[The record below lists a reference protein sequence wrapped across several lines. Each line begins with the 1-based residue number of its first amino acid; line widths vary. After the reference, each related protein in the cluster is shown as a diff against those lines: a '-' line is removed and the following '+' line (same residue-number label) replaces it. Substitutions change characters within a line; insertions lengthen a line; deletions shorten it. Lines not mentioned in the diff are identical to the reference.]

1 MTVSVYRPVYCIF
14 NERSMDDVV
23 TVGTYTIGKGGSYE
37 RAVQKLESLAY
48 HESMELE
55 RTDDGTDG
63 WQRYLEGEIRIDQN
77 RMNVRF
83 FNANSVSL
91 LDNGTCI
98 KPKIQSGASYIP
110 LSIRRGYVYGALK
123 RMKGYGLDPAQMQL
137 QGGRHLLME
146 LRAAGW
152 KGVDAMI
159 KGARPEILDGSV
171 KRILMEEAKRGHGCI
186 E

>member
-1 MTVSVYRPVYCIF
+1 ML
-14 NERSMDDVV
+14 NELINCEQSYIAEMGTAEGERIV
-23 TVGTYTIGKGGSYE
+23 TVGTYTKDRAGSYE

-55 RTDDGTDG
+55 RTDDGTDK

-77 RMNVRF
+77 RINVRF

-110 LSIRRGYVYGALK
+110 LSIRRSYVYGSSPDAVAGRKALT
-123 RMKGYGLDPAQMQL
+123 YG
-137 QGGRHLLME
+137 
-146 LRAAGW
+146 
-152 KGVDAMI
+152 VN
-159 KGARPEILDGSV
+159 
-171 KRILMEEAKRGHGCI
+171 
-186 E
+186 

>member
-1 MTVSVYRPVYCIF
+1 MGSPPSPVLANLTCGVGYEQSYIA
-14 NERSMDDVV
+14 EMGTADGERIWGIRSMDDVV
-23 TVGTYTIGKGGSYE
+23 TVGTYTKDRAGSYE

-77 RMNVRF
+77 RINVRF

-98 KPKIQSGASYIP
+98 KPKIQVRSLIYT
-110 LSIRRGYVYGALK
+110 SINSAELCIWSFKQNERLWAGPSPDAVAGRKALAYG
-123 RMKGYGLDPAQMQL
+123 
-137 QGGRHLLME
+137 
-146 LRAAGW
+146 
-152 KGVDAMI
+152 
-159 KGARPEILDGSV
+159 V
-171 KRILMEEAKRGHGCI
+171 KSSRMEESVGNNKGSQA
-186 E
+186 

>member
-1 MTVSVYRPVYCIF
+1 MRIPDLSI
-14 NERSMDDVV
+14 
-23 TVGTYTIGKGGSYE
+23 
-37 RAVQKLESLAY
+37 QKLESLAY

-110 LSIRRGYVYGALK
+110 LSIRRGYVYMA
-123 RMKGYGLDPAQMQL
+123 P
-137 QGGRHLLME
+137 
-146 LRAAGW
+146 
-152 KGVDAMI
+152 
-159 KGARPEILDGSV
+159 
-171 KRILMEEAKRGHGCI
+171 
-186 E
+186 

>member
-1 MTVSVYRPVYCIF
+1 MGHTV
-14 NERSMDDVV
+14 RSMDDVV
-23 TVGTYTIGKGGSYE
+23 TVGTYTKDRAGSYE

-55 RTDDGTDG
+55 RTDDGTDK

-77 RMNVRF
+77 RINVRF

-110 LSIRRGYVYGALK
+110 LSIR
-123 RMKGYGLDPAQMQL
+123 
-137 QGGRHLLME
+137 
-146 LRAAGW
+146 W
-152 KGVDAMI
+152 
-159 KGARPEILDGSV
+159 S
-171 KRILMEEAKRGHGCI
+171 
-186 E
+186 

>member
-1 MTVSVYRPVYCIF
+1 M
-14 NERSMDDVV
+14 
-23 TVGTYTIGKGGSYE
+23 GTYTVDNDGSYE

-55 RTDDGTDG
+55 RTDDGTDL
-63 WQRYLEGEIRIDQN
+63 WQRYLDGEIRIDQDW
-77 RMNVRF
+77 F

-137 QGGRHLLME
+137 QGGRHALTY
-146 LRAAGW
+146 
-152 KGVDAMI
+152 GV
-159 KGARPEILDGSV
+159 KSSR
-171 KRILMEEAKRGHGCI
+171 MEESVGNDKRSQAWNSGWMGETNTRGRSERVKYGCI
-186 E
+186 EWGSAV

>member
-1 MTVSVYRPVYCIF
+1 M
-14 NERSMDDVV
+14 
-23 TVGTYTIGKGGSYE
+23 
-37 RAVQKLESLAY
+37 
-48 HESMELE
+48 
-55 RTDDGTDG
+55 
-63 WQRYLEGEIRIDQN
+63 
-77 RMNVRF
+77 
-83 FNANSVSL
+83 
-91 LDNGTCI
+91 
-98 KPKIQSGASYIP
+98 
-110 LSIRRGYVYGALK
+110 K